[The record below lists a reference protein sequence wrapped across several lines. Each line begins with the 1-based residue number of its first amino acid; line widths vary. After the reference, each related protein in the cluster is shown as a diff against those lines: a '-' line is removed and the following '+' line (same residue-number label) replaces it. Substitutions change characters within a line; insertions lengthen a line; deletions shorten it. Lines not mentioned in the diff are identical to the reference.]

1 MDFALTLLFI
11 IVIMIIERYANRTDT
26 METREKLGIR
36 DNSRTENKTRF
47 FSDEEIFK
55 KS

>member
-1 MDFALTLLFI
+1 
-11 IVIMIIERYANRTDT
+11 MIIERYANRTDT
-26 METREKLGIR
+26 METRAKVDIM
-36 DNSRTENKTRF
+36 DTSRIENKTRF